1 MLIDLKFNRHFA
13 IKARASL
20 HNIIH
25 TPAIICRRSLLCI
38 ISYNAYKYQTV
49 CCVISLNL
57 PECCLTMSGKTKENA
72 KICRCLTKLM
82 LSRSLRSLF
91 KASTGWLN
99 KFRTRHNINSMTES
113 GTVEPVTVNEWISQ
127 IPAR

>member
-1 MLIDLKFNRHFA
+1 MLIDLTFNRHFA

-25 TPAIICRRSLLCI
+25 APAIICRRSMLCI

-57 PECCLTMSGKTKENA
+57 PECCLTMSGKTKE
-72 KICRCLTKLM
+72 KRKE
-82 LSRSLRSLF
+82 LSLSDKVNVIKEFEKSGKGQILLAEQF
-91 KASTGWLN
+91 GVGKTQIQQTIKWKAEY
-99 KFRTRHNINSMTES
+99 I
-113 GTVEPVTVNEWISQ
+113 
-127 IPAR
+127 

>member
-38 ISYNAYKYQTV
+38 TSYNAYKYQTV
-49 CCVISLNL
+49 GCVISLNL
-57 PECCLTMSGKTKENA
+57 PECCLTMSGKTKE
-72 KICRCLTKLM
+72 KRKE
-82 LSRSLRSLF
+82 
-91 KASTGWLN
+91 LN
-99 KFRTRHNINSMTES
+99 KFRTRHNINSTTVCGES
-113 GTVEPVTVNEWISQ
+113 GTVEPVTVNPQLIEGYA
-127 IPAR
+127 P

>member
-13 IKARASL
+13 IQARASL

-57 PECCLTMSGKTKENA
+57 PECCLTMSGKTKE
-72 KICRCLTKLM
+72 KRKD
-82 LSRSLRSLF
+82 LSLSD
-91 KASTGWLN
+91 K
-99 KFRTRHNINSMTES
+99 
-113 GTVEPVTVNEWISQ
+113 VNVIKEFEKSV
-127 IPAR
+127 